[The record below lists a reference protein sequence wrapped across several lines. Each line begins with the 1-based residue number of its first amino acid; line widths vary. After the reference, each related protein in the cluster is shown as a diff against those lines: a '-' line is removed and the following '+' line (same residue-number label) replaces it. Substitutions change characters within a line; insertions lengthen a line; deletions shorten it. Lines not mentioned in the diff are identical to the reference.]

1 VTNRLPTVTSGAG
14 LYDTWTYNLLPA
26 EEGFSPTTTKLF
38 TRISVLPVEWPS
50 GMNNRP
56 KLAYFESR
64 VGSKFSVTL
73 DKNELSS
80 WTLKTV
86 KRLKAPDEE
95 GLRNLEFFALIFL
108 HNSNSPVDQ
117 GTYQLSDK
125 NGFQQILFASPFQQ
139 NQMVVT
145 VA

>member
-1 VTNRLPTVTSGAG
+1 MSLGATG
-14 LYDTWTYNLLPA
+14 RSTIIARKPRRR
-26 EEGFSPTTTKLF
+26 G
-38 TRISVLPVEWPS
+38 RI
-50 GMNNRP
+50 
-56 KLAYFESR
+56 
-64 VGSKFSVTL
+64 VTL
-73 DKNELSS
+73 DENELSS

-95 GLRNLEFFALIFL
+95 GLRNLEFFSLIFL

-139 NQMVVT
+139 NQMVVA